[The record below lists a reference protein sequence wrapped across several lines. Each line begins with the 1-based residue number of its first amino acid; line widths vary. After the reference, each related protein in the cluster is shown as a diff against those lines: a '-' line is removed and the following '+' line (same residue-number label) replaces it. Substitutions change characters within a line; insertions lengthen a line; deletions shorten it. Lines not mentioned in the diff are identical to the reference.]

1 MEVWFEAGF
10 DPFPFKVGAKLT
22 FLKNKFLNA
31 NIAMN
36 NQTLMWLK

>member
-22 FLKNKFLNA
+22 FFEEQIFKCKDCYE
-31 NIAMN
+31 
-36 NQTLMWLK
+36 